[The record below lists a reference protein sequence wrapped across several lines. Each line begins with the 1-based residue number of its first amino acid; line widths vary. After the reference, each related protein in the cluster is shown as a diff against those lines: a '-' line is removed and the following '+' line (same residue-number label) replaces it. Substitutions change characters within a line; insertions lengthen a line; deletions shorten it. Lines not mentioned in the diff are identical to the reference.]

1 MNTQKFSFLIISF
14 NRAEDTID
22 AIKNVLQLE
31 NVQGWEKEI
40 IVLNNGS
47 TTDYSIIPA
56 FLQTLTLEE
65 NAIIQYI
72 HSNKN
77 LGVSGGR
84 NLLIQ
89 KSKGKYLLFMDD
101 DSEIDN
107 KDVIQKVLDLYKKYE
122 SERLAI
128 IGFLGQNPFT
138 GKFDMP
144 LKNPTLIEGKNE
156 IFYNLFFGYGH
167 VFPRDLIVE
176 TGFYQTDFF
185 YGMEEYDLSYAT
197 VKAGYSILFTKEI
210 LVIHKQNPNGRE
222 PSVVKQARM
231 FENKMIVVYKH
242 LPWLYVMTH
251 FIMWSAFFL
260 YKSKGSIL
268 VYFKTILSMLRRMKI
283 ARRNVIGASG
293 MQYLKDVQARLWY

>member
-1 MNTQKFSFLIISF
+1 MKVDVFSFLIISF
-14 NRAEDTID
+14 NRAEDTVD
-22 AIKNVLQLE
+22 AIKNVLQLD
-31 NVQGWEKEI
+31 NVDGWKKEI

-47 TTDYSIIPA
+47 TTDYSIIP
-56 FLQTLTLEE
+56 
-65 NAIIQYI
+65 NYI
-72 HSNKN
+72 NQLNEVDRSCINYINSAKN

-84 NLLIQ
+84 NLCIQ
-89 KSKGKYLLFMDD
+89 KATGKYVLFMDD
-101 DSEIDN
+101 DAEIAN
-107 KDVIQKVLDLYKKYE
+107 KDVIQKVLDLYLKYE
-122 SERLAI
+122 KEKLAI

-144 LKNPTLIEGKNE
+144 LKNPTLIEGKQE

-197 VKAGYSILFTKEI
+197 VKAGYSILFTKDI

-222 PSVVKQARM
+222 PSVVTQARM

-242 LPWLYVMTH
+242 LPWLYVLTH
-251 FIMWSAFFL
+251 FILWSGFFL
-260 YKSKGSIL
+260 YKSKFSVL
-268 VYFKTILSMLRRMKI
+268 VYFKTILSMLKRMQR
-283 ARRNVIGASG
+283 ARRIVMNENG
-293 MQYLKDVQARLWY
+293 MQYLKQVKARLWY